1 MATVYSKLLSIK
13 KGKSCGFL
21 ALLDP
26 DRRTPSALAKYA
38 REIEAA
44 GADGFLIGS
53 SLMVSSS
60 FERAVRAVKKAV
72 KAPVII
78 FPNGY
83 GMLSSAADAV
93 LFMSLLSGRNPN
105 LLIDEQVKAA
115 PLIKSLKLEPIPT
128 GYILI
133 ESGNLT
139 SVCYL
144 SNTMP
149 IPRDKPD
156 IAKAHAL
163 AAQYLGMKLVYLEAG
178 SGAAKPVPPETVREV
193 GKYIELPIVVGGG
206 ITDPSY
212 ARKIAAAGA
221 SFIVVGNILEQ
232 DKTGGLARA
241 FAEAIHSNG
250 HKTNRGRRRI
260 ARPDGSIQRLSGEAP
275 RKAGVN
281 HPTAH

>member
-1 MATVYSKLLSIK
+1 MATVYNRLLAFR
-13 KGKSCGFL
+13 KGNSCGFL
-21 ALLDP
+21 VLLDP
-26 DRRTPSALAKYA
+26 DRRRPGALAKFA
-38 REIEAA
+38 RAMESA

-53 SLMVSSS
+53 SLMVSSN

-72 KAPVII
+72 KVPLII
-78 FPNGY
+78 FPNGS
-83 GMLSSAADAV
+83 GMLSSSADAV

-105 LLIDEQVKAA
+105 FLIDEQVRAA
-115 PLIKSLKLEPIPT
+115 PLIKTLKIEPIAT

-163 AAQYLGMKLVYLEAG
+163 AAQYMGMKLVYLEAG

-193 GKYIELPIVVGGG
+193 AKYIDLPIVVGGG

-212 ARKIAAAGA
+212 ARKIASAGA
-221 SFIVVGNILEQ
+221 SFVVIGNVLEQ
-232 DKTGGLARA
+232 DKTGGLARS
-241 FAEAIHSNG
+241 FAEAIHGNG
-250 HKTNRGRRRI
+250 TRANSEQRI
-260 ARPDGSIQRLSGEAP
+260 VKKSHEPHS
-275 RKAGVN
+275 
-281 HPTAH
+281 H